1 MNLPIYLDYNATTP
15 VDPRVLDAMLP
26 YLREHFGNAS
36 SKSYTQGL
44 IAAQAVENSRSRIA
58 EFFNTNTQDVIF
70 TSCATESINTAIKGT
85 VEALY
90 PDKNHII
97 TSTIEHEATI
107 NVLKYLESKGI
118 RVSYTPVNHEGFLDL
133 NLLKDSITPQTGLI
147 SIIAANNEIG
157 TIQDIQKLSEIA
169 REKHVLLHLDFSQAT
184 GRVPLDLQ
192 KTPVDF
198 VSFSGHKIYAPKG
211 IGCLIINTESL
222 PSTFVPLLHGGGQE
236 KNLRGGTLNVPYIVA
251 LGKAIEL
258 INEDSADENKRI
270 ELLRDRFFDALC
282 KHVTDV
288 YINGPQKNR
297 LSTNLNVLIRNVNSD
312 TLMMNI
318 RSIACSNTSACSSG
332 SPEPSHVLL
341 AIGRTV
347 EEAKS
352 SLRFGIGRFTTA
364 DEIETAVDTIAQAVN
379 KLRKQL

>member
-1 MNLPIYLDYNATTP
+1 MKLPIYLDYNATTP

-26 YLREHFGNAS
+26 YLKESFGNAS
-36 SKSYTQGL
+36 SKSHTYGL
-44 IAAQAVENSRSRIA
+44 VASQAVENSRKSIA
-58 EFFNTNTQDVIF
+58 KLFHASVEDVIF
-70 TSCATESINTAIKGT
+70 TGGATESINTVIKGT

-90 PDKNHII
+90 PAKTHII

-107 NVLKYLESKGI
+107 KVLRYLEGNGI
-118 RVSYTPVNHEGFLDL
+118 KVSYIPVNSEGYVNLDML
-133 NLLKDSITPQTGLI
+133 RDAITPQTGLI

-157 TIQDIQKLSEIA
+157 TIQNLQKLSDIS
-169 REKHVLLHLDFSQAT
+169 RERNVLLHLDFSQAT

-192 KTPVDF
+192 ATPAAF
-198 VSFSGHKIYAPKG
+198 ISFSGHKIYAPKG
-211 IGCLIINTESL
+211 IGCLIMNSELAPVS
-222 PSTFVPLLHGGGQE
+222 FVPLLHGGGQE

-270 ELLRDRFFDALC
+270 ELLRDRFFDGLC
-282 KHVTDV
+282 KNVTDV

-297 LSTNLNVLIRNVNSD
+297 LSTNLNVLFRNVSSD

-352 SLRFGIGRFTTA
+352 SLRFGFGRFTTM
-364 DEIETAVDTIAQAVN
+364 DEVDTAVDTIAQAVN
-379 KLRKQL
+379 TLRKQL

>member
-1 MNLPIYLDYNATTP
+1 MELPIYLDYNATTP

-26 YLREHFGNAS
+26 YLKEHFGNAS
-36 SKSYTQGL
+36 SRSYTHGL
-44 IAAQAVENSRSRIA
+44 IASRAVENSRNNIA
-58 EFFNTNTQDVIF
+58 AFFNTDPDNIVF
-70 TSCATESINTAIKGT
+70 TSCATESINSAIKGT

-90 PDKNHII
+90 PAKTHII

-107 NVLKYLESKGI
+107 QVLRYLEGKGI
-118 RVSYTPVNHEGFLDL
+118 RVSYIPVDNEGYVDL
-133 NLLKDSITPQTGLI
+133 ELLQKSITPQTGLI
-147 SIIAANNEIG
+147 SVIAANNEIG
-157 TIQDIQKLSEIA
+157 TIQDIAKLSEIA
-169 REKHVLLHLDFSQAT
+169 HRNNVLLHLDFSQAT

-192 KTPVDF
+192 KTPVAF

-211 IGCLIINTESL
+211 VGSLIINKEIAPAS
-222 PSTFVPLLHGGGQE
+222 FVPLLHGGGQE
-236 KNLRGGTLNVPYIVA
+236 KSVRGGTLNVPYIVA

-258 INEDSADENKRI
+258 INEDSADENNRI
-270 ELLRDRFFDALC
+270 ELLRDRFFDGLC
-282 KHVTDV
+282 KNVTDV

-297 LSTNLNVLIRNVNSD
+297 LSTNLNVLFRNVSSD

-318 RSIACSNTSACSSG
+318 RAIACSNTSACSSG

-352 SLRFGIGRFTTA
+352 SLRFGIGRFTTE
-364 DEIETAVDTIAQAVN
+364 DEIDTAVETIALAIN
-379 KLRKQL
+379 KLRMQL

>member
-1 MNLPIYLDYNATTP
+1 MELPIYLDYNATTP
-15 VDPRVLDAMLP
+15 VDPRVLEAMLP
-26 YLREHFGNAS
+26 YLQGHFGNPS
-36 SKSYTQGL
+36 SKSYTHGL
-44 IAAQAVENSRSRIA
+44 IASQAVENSRNRIA
-58 EFFNTNTQDVIF
+58 AFFNTDSDNVIF

-90 PDKNHII
+90 PQKTHII

-107 NVLKYLESKGI
+107 NVFRYLESKGI
-118 RVSYTPVNHEGFLDL
+118 QASYVPVNNEGYIDLDL
-133 NLLKDSITPQTGLI
+133 LEASITPQTGLI

-157 TIQDIQKLSEIA
+157 TIQDIQKLSIIA
-169 REKHVLLHLDFSQAT
+169 QRNNVLLHLDFSQAT

-192 KTPVDF
+192 KTPAAF
-198 VSFSGHKIYAPKG
+198 ISLAGHKIYAPKG
-211 IGCLIINTESL
+211 IGCLIINKELVPAS
-222 PSTFVPLLHGGGQE
+222 FIPLLHGGGQE
-236 KNLRGGTLNVPYIVA
+236 KNLRGGTLNVPYIVG

-270 ELLRDRFFDALC
+270 GLLRDRFFDGLRSN
-282 KHVTDV
+282 VTDV
-288 YINGPQKNR
+288 YINGPQMNR
-297 LSTNLNVLIRNVNSD
+297 LSTNLNVLFRNVSSD

-364 DEIETAVDTIAQAVN
+364 DEIDTAVDTIALAVN

>member
-1 MNLPIYLDYNATTP
+1 MKLPIYLDYNATTP
-15 VDPRVLDAMLP
+15 VDPQVLDAMLP
-26 YLREHFGNAS
+26 YLKEYFGNAS
-36 SKSYTQGL
+36 SKSHTHGL
-44 IAAQAVENSRSRIA
+44 IASQAVENSRNNIA
-58 EFFNTNTQDVIF
+58 EFFNTPVEDVIF
-70 TSCATESINTAIKGT
+70 TSGATESINTAIKGA

-90 PDKNHII
+90 PAKTHII
-97 TSTIEHEATI
+97 TSTIEHEATF
-107 NVLKYLESKGI
+107 NVLRYLEGKGI
-118 RVSYTPVNHEGFLDL
+118 QVSYIPVDSEGYIDLDML
-133 NLLKDSITPQTGLI
+133 QNAITPQTGLI

-157 TIQDIQKLSEIA
+157 TIQNLQKLSDIC
-169 REKHVLLHLDFSQAT
+169 RERDVLLHLDFSQAT

-192 KTPVDF
+192 ATPAAF
-198 VSFSGHKIYAPKG
+198 ISFSGHKIYAPKG
-211 IGCLIINTESL
+211 VGCLIMNNKITPAS
-222 PSTFVPLLHGGGQE
+222 FVPLLHGGGQE

-270 ELLRDRFFDALC
+270 ELLRDRFFDGLC
-282 KHVTDV
+282 KNVTDV
-288 YINGPQKNR
+288 YINGPQMNR
-297 LSTNLNVLIRNVNSD
+297 LSTNLNVLFRNVSSD

-352 SLRFGIGRFTTA
+352 SLRFGFGRFTTM
-364 DEIETAVDTIAQAVN
+364 DEVDTAVDTIAQAVN
-379 KLRKQL
+379 TLRKQL